1 VGVATQNEKLRERY
15 PGKPQHV
22 INYMTFMAQEMRE
35 IMADLGFRTVEEM
48 IGRPSLLKQRETDHP
63 KAKHLDL
70 SAIISEPAP
79 GPRSKTEEQRHA
91 DIATQ
96 LDHDLIDQARPA
108 LVKQKPVQI
117 ESEISNVDRAVGAM
131 LSNRISQAYGG
142 AGLPDDTISVD
153 FDGIAGQSFGA
164 FLANGVTMRI
174 EGACNDYVG
183 KGLSGGKVIVRTPEN
198 AAYEADENV
207 LIGNVALYGA
217 TQGEAYINGVAGER
231 FAVRNSGV
239 KAVVEGVGDHGC
251 EYMTG
256 GVVAVLGETG
266 TNFAAGMSG
275 GIAYVYDPDDEF
287 VRKANTGMVSLE
299 DSLEESDEAMLRRLV
314 ENHAEYTGS
323 DRAAWMLDDWA
334 QVRDQFVKVMPDAY
348 AEVIA
353 ERARDDVRNE
363 LPVEASS
370 SAVDTDA
377 EGVPTTGDD

>member
-1 VGVATQNEKLRERY
+1 VATQNEKLRERF

-22 INYMTFMAQEMRE
+22 INYMTFMAQELRE
-35 IMADLGFRTVEEM
+35 IMADLGFRTVDEM
-48 IGRPSLLKQRETDHP
+48 VGRPSLLRQRETDHP

-70 SAIISEPAP
+70 SAVIAEPAP
-79 GPRSKTEEQRHA
+79 GPRYKTEEQRHA
-91 DIATQ
+91 DVAKQ
-96 LDHDLIDQARPA
+96 LDHDLIEQAQPA
-108 LVKQKPVQI
+108 LHEGRGVRIQ
-117 ESEISNVDRAVGAM
+117 SDISNVDRAVGAM
-131 LSNRISQAYGG
+131 LSNRISREYGG
-142 AGLPDDTISVD
+142 AGLPDDTISID
-153 FDGIAGQSFGA
+153 FEGVAGQSFGA
-164 FLANGVTMRI
+164 FVASGVTMRL

-183 KGLSGGKVIVRTPEN
+183 KGLSGGKLIVRTPDT

-266 TNFAAGMSG
+266 KNFAAGMSG
-275 GIAYVYDPDDEF
+275 GVAYVYDPDDEF
-287 VRKANTGMVSLE
+287 ARKANTGMVSLE
-299 DSLEESDEAMLRRLV
+299 ETLDESDEAMLRRLV
-314 ENHAEYTGS
+314 ENHAEYTDS

-334 QVRDQFVKVMPDAY
+334 EVRAQFVKVMPDAY

-353 ERARDDVRNE
+353 ERARDDVRTE
-363 LPVEASS
+363 LPEEASAS
-370 SAVDTDA
+370 GVETDA
-377 EGVPTTGDD
+377 GGVATTGDD